1 LGLCWAWLSKP
12 LSALYASFT
21 IMSVPENLFIH
32 AGLLSGGLCSTES
45 SESPSLSPSAPFP
58 FSVVPFN
65 ALPFNALPFSVY
77 PFGVAVR
84 IFRLIRKIRVR
95 VVTIIGLVVVS
106 VGFRIVVWIVVW
118 SVLNTVV
125 SVSVTEAA
133 KLGAV

>member
-1 LGLCWAWLSKP
+1 
-12 LSALYASFT
+12 
-21 IMSVPENLFIH
+21 MSVPENLFIH

-65 ALPFNALPFSVY
+65 ALSFSVY

-84 IFRLIRKIRVR
+84 IFRLIRLIRKIRVR